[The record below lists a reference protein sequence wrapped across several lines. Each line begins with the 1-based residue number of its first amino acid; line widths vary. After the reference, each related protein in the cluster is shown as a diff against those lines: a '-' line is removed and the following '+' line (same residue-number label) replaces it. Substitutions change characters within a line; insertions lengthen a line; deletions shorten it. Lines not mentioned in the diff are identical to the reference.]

1 MLRLTPALLL
11 TAAMLLPACSKEEPA
26 VTTPD
31 SAGQADEQTDATP
44 AQQLANA
51 LGGGNAESAKALLAE
66 HPELLATPLDERGN
80 MAVHIA
86 VLGGNLDCLKAV
98 LEGKPAVDITA
109 GPGGSPASF
118 MVFDAYPP
126 KAELLQA
133 LLDAGASPT
142 LARADGSNLLL
153 AACRNANTSAE
164 ALKIL
169 LDAGTDPRAVDGEGL
184 TPLHWIVINDRADLA
199 AVLMA
204 AGVSPEDESLLAYG
218 LTALDMAMIALYES
232 AEDLTPAQFTFAN
245 SHDLINRGESPLLM
259 QLTMPVTPTALIP
272 AQQVVEAWIQAVIAQ
287 DRAAADAL
295 GTEEF
300 REKEESW
307 KPSFTNAFFVEG
319 ARIASYE
326 ILQVYALEG
335 EDTGQAM
342 IRVRAKLE
350 RADGSEDG
358 EGLNFLLE
366 KSAEGWK
373 ISELD

>member
-1 MLRLTPALLL
+1 MQRFTSACLLV
-11 TAAMLLPACSKEEPA
+11 MVLLASSCSQEEPA
-26 VTTPD
+26 GTTPD
-31 SAGQADEQTDATP
+31 SMENRGEQTDATP

-51 LGGGNAESAKALLAE
+51 LGSGDAAKTKAILAD
-66 HPELLATPLDERGN
+66 HGELLATPLDERGN

-86 VLGGNLDCLKAV
+86 VSGGNLTCLQAV
-98 LEGKPAVDITA
+98 LEGNPAIDMTA

-133 LLDAGASPT
+133 LLDSGASPT
-142 LARADGSNLLL
+142 LTRADGTNLLL
-153 AACRNANTSAE
+153 AACRNAKTSAE
-164 ALKIL
+164 ALQIL
-169 LDAGTDPRAVDGEGL
+169 VNAGTDPRVADGEGL
-184 TPLHWIVINDRADLA
+184 TPLHWVVINDRADLA

-204 AGVSPEDESLLAYG
+204 AGLSPEDESLLAYG
-218 LTALDMAMIALYES
+218 LTPLDMAMIALYET

-245 SHDLINRGESPLLM
+245 SHGLINRGESPLLM

-272 AQQVVEAWIQAVIAQ
+272 AQQVVEAWLQAVI
-287 DRAAADAL
+287 DGNRAAADAL

-319 ARIASYE
+319 ATISSYE

-366 KSAEGWK
+366 KSAAGWK

>member
-11 TAAMLLPACSKEEPA
+11 IPTLLLPACSKEEPE
-26 VTTPD
+26 VTDPN
-31 SAGQADEQTDATP
+31 SAEQDNAQADATP

-51 LGGGNAESAKALLAE
+51 LGSGNAESAKALLAE
-66 HPELLATPLDERGN
+66 HQELLATPLDERGN

-86 VLGGNLDCLKAV
+86 VSGGNLACLQAV

-126 KAELLQA
+126 KADLLQA

-142 LARADGSNLLL
+142 LTRADGTNLLL
-153 AACRNANTSAE
+153 AACRNAKTSAE
-164 ALKIL
+164 ALQIL
-169 LDAGTDPRAVDGEGL
+169 VNAGTDPRVADGEGL
-184 TPLHWIVINDRADLA
+184 TPLHWVVINDRADLA
-199 AVLMA
+199 AVMMA
-204 AGVSPEDESLLAYG
+204 AGLNPEDESMLAYG
-218 LTALDMAMIALYES
+218 LTPLDMAMIALYET

-245 SHDLINRGESPLLM
+245 SHGLINRGESPLLM

-272 AQQVVEAWIQAVIAQ
+272 AQQVVEAWLQAVIDR

-295 GTEEF
+295 GTEDF

-319 ARIASYE
+319 ATIGSYE
-326 ILQVYALEG
+326 IMQVYALEG

-366 KSAEGWK
+366 KSAAGWK